1 MTSSRVVC
9 LFFPIFT
16 YLFLSAFTTVRS
28 DELFYQCAAN
38 ASFVKNSTYHANL
51 NRLLSNLSSDIQKGA
66 GFYNVSYGQNNNKVN
81 AIALCRGDIGAE
93 ICRSCITNSTKELKK
108 ECPTQKA
115 AIVWHDECMLRYSN
129 RSIFGKMRTEPQ
141 ICMANPDN
149 ASNTN
154 QFYQVV
160 TTLLD
165 DLKSR
170 AASGGTRRK
179 FAIGKGNVS
188 HSETVYALVQ
198 CTPDLSKAECSNCL
212 SNVTALIPQCSQGRK
227 GGRILTPSCNFRYEQ
242 YLFYNTTAGVKP
254 ISISLPPASPPSMA
268 PASPPSLSPA
278 SPPSPPSLPPASTPS
293 LSPSSP
299 PSPPSPPSSPSLAP
313 ESTPSPPPL
322 SPSSPALASPPPPA
336 APPRASTATRKGMM
350 RSKLQIL
357 IALVGSLFSF
367 QYLGF

>member
-1 MTSSRVVC
+1 MEVMTSSRVVC

-16 YLFLSAFTTVRS
+16 YLFISAFTTARS
-28 DELFYQCAAN
+28 DELFSYCAAN
-38 ASFVKNSTYHANL
+38 ASFVKNSTYQANL
-51 NRLLSNLSSDIQKGA
+51 NRLLSNLSSDIQKGS

-81 AIALCRGDIGAE
+81 AIALCRGDVGAE

-108 ECPTQKA
+108 ECPTQKE

-129 RSIFGKMRTEPQ
+129 RSIFGKMLTEPNG
-141 ICMANPDN
+141 CMANTEN
-149 ASNTN
+149 ASDTN

-165 DLKSR
+165 DLRSR

-179 FAIGKGNVS
+179 FAIGHGNVS
-188 HSETVYALVQ
+188 HSVTVYALVQ

-212 SNVTALIPQCSQGRK
+212 SNVTALVPKCSPGKK

-242 YLFYNTTAGVKP
+242 YLFYNTTAHVKP
-254 ISISLPPASPPSMA
+254 ISISLPPASPPSISPAPSISLA
-268 PASPPSLSPA
+268 PASPA
-278 SPPSPPSLPPASTPS
+278 SPPSPPSPPSLSSPPSLPPAS
-293 LSPSSP
+293 P
-299 PSPPSPPSSPSLAP
+299 P
-313 ESTPSPPPL
+313 
-322 SPSSPALASPPPPA
+322 LASPPPASPPSPNSPSTPA
-336 APPRASTATRKGMM
+336 APPPTSTATRKGMM
-350 RSKLQIL
+350 RSRLQIL